1 MELKYLLY
9 SLKKKFIMIL
19 FDLRIW
25 NKLILREYFVLFLG
39 KCDLLFLVYVDN
51 VNNKFIRKLIN
62 I

>member
-9 SLKKKFIMIL
+9 SLKKKIIMIL

-39 KCDLLFLVYVDN
+39 KCDFLFLVYVDN

>member
-1 MELKYLLY
+1 MELKYLL
-9 SLKKKFIMIL
+9 MIL

-25 NKLILREYFVLFLG
+25 NKLIFREYFVLFLE
-39 KCDLLFLVYVDN
+39 KCDFLFLVYVDN

>member
-25 NKLILREYFVLFLG
+25 NKLIFREYFVLFLG
-39 KCDLLFLVYVDN
+39 KCDFLFLVYVDN